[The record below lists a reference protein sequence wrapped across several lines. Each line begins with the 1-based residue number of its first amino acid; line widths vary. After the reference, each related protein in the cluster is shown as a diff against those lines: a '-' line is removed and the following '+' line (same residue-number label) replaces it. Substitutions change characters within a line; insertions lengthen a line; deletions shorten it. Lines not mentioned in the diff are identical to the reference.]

1 MAPKTAGA
9 RGVAED
15 SIFMRSMPKALVLV
29 LPLLAG
35 GCASPI
41 GDFGRPS
48 DSYMNDTVFPR
59 VGAYNAAR
67 RGEPVSYAPQT
78 NEERDLHNQAYAILM
93 PALPRSEWDRHYAE
107 MRRTRIIPNDAP
119 YFDARAYADA
129 LLDTHYRS
137 STARYSKLIDDIR
150 SDLTRIGPFYAAA
163 RRVVDMDT
171 VRERSLVR
179 LSSVTPTDHENAMAR
194 IAENRMLIGW
204 VYRRLGER
212 YAGYRIAL
220 EQLVVATPAPAAVD
234 AERALKSLEERLA
247 MIPVL
252 TEPAGVPVAAVSVI
266 QK

>member
-1 MAPKTAGA
+1 MRHAPKILA
-9 RGVAED
+9 
-15 SIFMRSMPKALVLV
+15 LV

-48 DSYMNDTVFPR
+48 TSFMNDEVFPR
-59 VGAYNAAR
+59 IGKHSAAE
-67 RGEPVSYAPQT
+67 RGEPVSHAPHT
-78 NEERDLHNQAYAILM
+78 NEERDLQNQAYAILM
-93 PALPRSEWDRHYAE
+93 PALPRSEWDRAFAE

-119 YFDARAYADA
+119 YFDSRAYADN

-137 STARYSKLIDDIR
+137 STARYSKLIDDVR
-150 SDLTRIGPFYAAA
+150 SDLSRVGPFYAAA

-171 VRERSLVR
+171 VRERSLAK
-179 LSSVTPTDHENAMAR
+179 LSSVTPTDQENAMAR

-212 YAGYRIAL
+212 FTGYRIAL

-234 AERALKSLEERLA
+234 AERAIKSLEERLA

-252 TEPAGVPVAAVSVI
+252 TVPAGVPVAAVSKVVE
-266 QK
+266 K

>member
-1 MAPKTAGA
+1 MRSAPK
-9 RGVAED
+9 
-15 SIFMRSMPKALVLV
+15 FFALI

-48 DSYMNDTVFPR
+48 SSYINDELLPR
-59 VGAYNAAR
+59 AGAYNATR

-78 NEERDLHNQAYAILM
+78 NEERDLNNQAYGILM
-93 PALPRSEWDRHYAE
+93 PAMPRSEWERSYAE
-107 MRRTRIIPNDAP
+107 MRRTRIIPNNAP
-119 YFDARAYADA
+119 PFDARSYSDT

-150 SDLTRIGPFYAAA
+150 TDLSRVGPFYAAA

-171 VRERSLVR
+171 VRERSLSR
-179 LSSVTPTDHENAMAR
+179 LSSVTPVDHENAMAR
-194 IAENRMLIGW
+194 VAENRMLIGW

-212 YAGYRIAL
+212 FVGYKIAL

-252 TEPAGVPVAAVSVI
+252 TEPAGVPVAAVAVPVS
-266 QK
+266 K

>member
-1 MAPKTAGA
+1 MQFTGRWFAFA
-9 RGVAED
+9 
-15 SIFMRSMPKALVLV
+15 ALGV
-29 LPLLAG
+29 LPLFAA
-35 GCASPI
+35 GCASPL
-41 GDFGRPS
+41 GDFDRPS
-48 DSYMNDTVFPR
+48 PSYMNDTAMPR
-59 VGAYNAAR
+59 AGMHLAAR
-67 RGEPVSYAPQT
+67 RGEPVSFAPNT
-78 NEERDLHNQAYAILM
+78 NEEIQLQNHSYAILM
-93 PALPRSEWDRHYAE
+93 PGVDRGEWARMLAE
-107 MRRTRIIPNDAP
+107 LRRTRLIPNDAP
-119 YFDARAYADA
+119 YFDARAYADN

-150 SDLTRIGPFYAAA
+150 TDLGRVGPFFGAA

-171 VRERSLVR
+171 IRERSLAR

-194 IAENRMLIGW
+194 IVENRMLIGW

-252 TEPAGVPVAAVSVI
+252 TQPAGVPVAAVDVHVS
-266 QK
+266 K

>member
-1 MAPKTAGA
+1 MRT
-9 RGVAED
+9 V
-15 SIFMRSMPKALVLV
+15 SITLTLI

-48 DSYMNDTVFPR
+48 TSFMNDEVFPR
-59 VGAYNAAR
+59 IGAYNAAE
-67 RGEPVSYAPQT
+67 RGEPVSYAPHT
-78 NEERDLHNQAYAILM
+78 NEERDLQNQAYAILM
-93 PALPRSEWDRHYAE
+93 PAKPRSEWDRSYAE

-137 STARYSKLIDDIR
+137 STARYSRLIDDIR
-150 SDLTRIGPFYAAA
+150 SDLSRVSPFYAAA

-171 VRERSLVR
+171 VRERSLSR
-179 LSSVTPTDHENAMAR
+179 LSSVTSTDRENAMAR
-194 IAENRMLIGW
+194 VAENRMLIGW

-212 YAGYRIAL
+212 YTGYRIAL

-252 TEPAGVPVAAVSVI
+252 SEPAGVPVASAATVV
-266 QK
+266 KN